1 VIAAP
6 TCATD
11 QDAKDFS
18 AARMVNTA
26 LSLRA
31 CADWIQSVSTLVWP
45 SREVFGSG
53 FSANGTCTTRRLGVS
68 KPNASESASF
78 WHSKD
83 RSRSEESLGGNG
95 MVNLR
100 TPLWCL
106 ILLAP
111 NDDR

>member
-1 VIAAP
+1 
-6 TCATD
+6 
-11 QDAKDFS
+11 
-18 AARMVNTA
+18 
-26 LSLRA
+26 
-31 CADWIQSVSTLVWP
+31 
-45 SREVFGSG
+45 
-53 FSANGTCTTRRLGVS
+53 VS